1 MLAMLRSCASYH
13 EWQEFMHNFSYMAWM
28 LKSLVPTVCMCSM
41 VLHYFVSYTDVL
53 CEPGL
58 PLHPLHHAHTDAQF
72 CQGVRL
78 LWLFAQVCEALWRWG
93 MSSTSRPPSS
103 GMPGMEWTPRFSSW
117 SIQMVHTCGTV
128 CMCEGVINGQR
139 GKVVMLV

>member
-1 MLAMLRSCASYH
+1 MWFDCQSVWRQYSSASPSPPTPSPSHNLQLPLPLLVTLSVHYDTHVCNRVVHAYALYVYVGIQKHLNASNVTKLCIIPRVARIVCTILAV
-13 EWQEFMHNFSYMAWM
+13 AWM
-28 LKSLVPTVCMCSM
+28 LKSLITTVCMCSM

-78 LWLFAQVCEALWRWG
+78 L
-93 MSSTSRPPSS
+93 
-103 GMPGMEWTPRFSSW
+103 
-117 SIQMVHTCGTV
+117 
-128 CMCEGVINGQR
+128 
-139 GKVVMLV
+139 